1 VTLEYRRDGR
11 TLSATIQPIF
21 DKEGGPGRWMI
32 GVYASFRVVVIQLP
46 FPQAL
51 AESTRENI
59 KGATLI
65 YQFLRGIVERR
76 MSPKS
81 ISGPIGIAQYAGAAA
96 RLGVWPFL
104 SLMAMVSLNLAV
116 INLLPV
122 PILDGGVILMLL
134 VEMTMR
140 RDLSLRVKETLFK
153 LGFVFL
159 MVVMAFVIYN
169 DIAKT
174 LPG

>member
-1 VTLEYRRDGR
+1 
-11 TLSATIQPIF
+11 
-21 DKEGGPGRWMI
+21 
-32 GVYASFRVVVIQLP
+32 
-46 FPQAL
+46 
-51 AESTRENI
+51 
-59 KGATLI
+59 
-65 YQFLRGIVERR
+65 
-76 MSPKS
+76 
-81 ISGPIGIAQYAGAAA
+81 
-96 RLGVWPFL
+96 
-104 SLMAMVSLNLAV
+104 MVSLNLAV